1 MKTFKLISLDVLEDQ
16 HEEIRPRN
24 IPLLDGLII
33 NREDDQNRW
42 LLEAYL
48 DKSYESYFHALK
60 EENEQVMLQG
70 KITKESNQPATFM
83 ASITDI
89 NTIGEHINVLFLST
103 LVDRKKGEIERTLK
117 TLIEEGYQGD
127 ELLDEFKD
135 RV

>member
-16 HEEIRPRN
+16 QEEIRPRN

-33 NREDDQNRW
+33 NREDDQNHW

-48 DKSYESYFHALK
+48 DKSYEVYFQTLK
-60 EENEQVMLQG
+60 EENEVMIQG

-83 ASITDI
+83 ASVIDI
-89 NTIGEHINVLFLST
+89 NKIGEHINVLFLGT

-117 TLIEEGYQGD
+117 VLIEEGYQGD
-127 ELLDEFKD
+127 ELLEQFKD
-135 RV
+135 RM